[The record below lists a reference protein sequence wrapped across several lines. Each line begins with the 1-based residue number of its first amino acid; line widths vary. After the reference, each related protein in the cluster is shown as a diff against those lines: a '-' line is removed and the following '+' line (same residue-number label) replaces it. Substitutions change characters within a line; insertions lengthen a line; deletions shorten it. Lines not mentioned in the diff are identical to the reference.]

1 MSSPPAAPLFLFFL
15 SSEAF
20 SSSTAPQAFPRP
32 DRRMLPPAR
41 AGCVK
46 AGRFSAATVR
56 LGLYTTEHDGR
67 LDGFGRFLLS
77 CYLSVIVS
85 ARVIPITNVLSA
97 GLATKSMARAM
108 FASTYI
114 RQLRSG
120 LPRCCLHG
128 RSCRRDGAFGRSCY
142 EVHGACDVRINL
154 YPAAPIRLAKVLLAW
169 TIVQEGW
176 GSSFGRQIG
185 KRRSAMRT
193 YSHTSDLPDTPDW
206 GCRNSAQCR
215 RYRVRVA
222 PCGTR
227 PCSR

>member
-67 LDGFGRFLLS
+67 LDRFGRLLPLS
-77 CYLSVIVS
+77 CYLSVIA
-85 ARVIPITNVLSA
+85 ARVIPITNV
-97 GLATKSMARAM
+97 
-108 FASTYI
+108 
-114 RQLRSG
+114 
-120 LPRCCLHG
+120 
-128 RSCRRDGAFGRSCY
+128 AFGRSCY

-154 YPAAPIRLAKVLLAW
+154 YPAAPIRLAKVLHAW

-176 GSSFGRQIG
+176 GSSFRRQIG
-185 KRRSAMRT
+185 KRRSAMPT
-193 YSHTSDLPDTPDW
+193 YSHTSNPPDTPDW
-206 GCRNSAQCR
+206 GGRNSAQCR